1 MELGNY
7 ERAKDFIRKDLS
19 SEWSKARAIDVLLRE
34 GKTPEAV
41 KIGPPQIQHWGSYK
55 MVLACAQHEP
65 EAQIKALAAG
75 VEVDDDPEVN
85 YFFAAHL
92 AYCGQT
98 EAALRM
104 LNLAIKR
111 NYCSYPAMDKD
122 PFFDQVRA
130 DTRVLQHSGRG
141 GRVHDNFATNREQVS
156 IHVESGLPTTARAPA
171 L

>member
-1 MELGNY
+1 MVEST
-7 ERAKDFIRKDLS
+7 RHRRPS
-19 SEWSKARAIDVLLRE
+19 SRGQDSGSRQNRTAPNSALRQLRD
-34 GKTPEAV
+34 GFGLRTTL
-41 KIGPPQIQHWGSYK
+41 Q
-55 MVLACAQHEP
+55 P

-130 DTRVLQHSGRG
+130 DPEFSNIRAAGVAC
-141 GRVHDNFATNREQVS
+141 HDNFATNREQVS